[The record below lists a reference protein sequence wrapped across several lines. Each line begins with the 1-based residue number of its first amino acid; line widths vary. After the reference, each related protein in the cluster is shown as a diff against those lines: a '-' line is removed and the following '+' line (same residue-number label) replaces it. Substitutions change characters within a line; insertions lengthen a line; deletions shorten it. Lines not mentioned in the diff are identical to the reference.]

1 MNHCKAHRGRAKGG
15 AQIMEGDFKASAFR
29 IAVAVLL
36 CCGLMLPTFS
46 PSAKAFAEGT
56 DSEITVPV
64 DNEATDGVVDE
75 TAVAPEAEEVATTPE
90 PEATNEGDVRSA
102 AAPMADTLP
111 AGPTISDD
119 SISLRASSSS
129 STVSL
134 DLESVPEGWGDK
146 ITGVKVAVVKDGVAG
161 TSESLDKSQYAYDSY
176 EWRGSTYY
184 SIDFTRTS
192 EKPVFTTDASDGSVK
207 VDATNPN
214 KLIRTYQ
221 VTVSAEGYADV
232 QKTIEAYTQ
241 HVADGSFVLR
251 VLDENGKVLEAKT
264 FDAQAMQDGL
274 VFQNGS
280 SSCGHTGVRTFSGYG
295 VSLSSLVSQLS
306 TEVGAG
312 DSVKFRVTDGT
323 PPDYYSRWNKVWDYE
338 ELFCERYFL
347 DSVYTD
353 AAVKQAF
360 IDAASQEASDA
371 PENTAF
377 RRAAAE
383 ATVKAGT
390 TIDAMLS
397 TGYQETM
404 LDSENI
410 ASITSAP
417 TASSVNI
424 DKLVGKENMYRFIFG
439 LRMVGDPMTVS
450 FDTGD
455 GTSVASQNVNGNLMT
470 ILPEDENTTMNSVY
484 WAMGID
490 IVKDTHEAGVQRT
503 NTVSQPENPTREGY
517 TFGGWYTDEACTAG
531 HEFDF
536 SSPVSADVAE
546 DGDTNVTLYAK
557 WIENGSQGGTDPEPE
572 QPTAGTKTDAATGVT
587 ASGTV
592 LGTDGAAK
600 DAQLKVSELATTS
613 DRYKELKKA
622 YAPAN
627 NLLTKVFDVT
637 LQDANG
643 AVITDLGADGLSI
656 SFPVGAQYN
665 GKPGTVIHL
674 HKNADGTVTEQRS
687 ADGQKVVDGML
698 TITGVKNFS
707 EFVVMVNDDTTQAAA
722 TPTAAKT
729 LTKTGDGI
737 PVAPI
742 AGLAGAGILLAAA
755 CLIMMRRKNAQR

>member
-90 PEATNEGDVRSA
+90 PEATNEADDGVA
-102 AAPMADTLP
+102 LVADTP
-111 AGPTISDD
+111 AAGPTISAK
-119 SISLRASSSS
+119 SPVKLRASSSS
-129 STVSL
+129 KTVSVAL
-134 DLESVPEGWGDK
+134 SGVPEGWDKK
-146 ITGVKVAVVKDGVAG
+146 ITSVKVAVVNGNSVGEAVTLKADQYKMG
-161 TSESLDKSQYAYDSY
+161 TTSLV
-176 EWRGSTYY
+176 
-184 SIDFTRTS
+184 FNRTAQD
-192 EKPVFTTDASDGSVK
+192 PIFTTDASDGSVS
-207 VDATNPN
+207 VDPSNKN
-214 KLIRTYQ
+214 KLLRSYQ
-221 VTVSAEGYADV
+221 ITVSAEGYADV
-232 QKTIEAYTQ
+232 QSTVQFYTQ
-241 HVADGSFVLR
+241 YVVDGSFVVR
-251 VLDENGKVLEAKT
+251 VLDESGNVLETKT

-274 VFQNGS
+274 VFQNGTS
-280 SSCGHTGVRTFSGYG
+280 ACGHTGVRTWSGYG
-295 VSLSSLVSQLS
+295 VPVSDLLAQLK
-306 TEVGAG
+306 TEIGAG
-312 DSVKFRVTDGT
+312 DSVKFRLTDGKGVNG
-323 PPDYYSRWNKVWDYE
+323 YSPWDKVWDYE

-347 DSVYTD
+347 DSLYTD
-353 AAVKQAF
+353 NTVKEAF
-360 IDAASQEASDA
+360 VKAASQDASDA
-371 PENTAF
+371 PEDVAF

-383 ATVKAGT
+383 ATVKADT

-397 TGYQETM
+397 TGYEETM
-404 LDSENI
+404 LDATNVNGVT
-410 ASITSAP
+410 ASP
-417 TASSVNI
+417 TASSTTI
-424 DKLVGKENMYRFIFG
+424 DPLVGKENTYRFIYG
-439 LRMVGDPMTVS
+439 LTMVGDPMTVS
-450 FDTGD
+450 FNTGE
-455 GTSVASQNVNGNLMT
+455 GSTVASQNVNGNLKT
-470 ILPEDENTTMNSVY
+470 ISPSEENSTMNTSY
-484 WAMGID
+484 WVMGID

-592 LGTDGAAK
+592 LGTDGTAK

-613 DRYKELKKA
+613 DRYKELKKT